1 MAEAKAPVDIY
12 DEEFYNNL
20 KLAKILID
28 QLGRNGDKQICR
40 KWIGKLISMETIDP
54 VVKKN
59 RNSFFKYMLQILRKA
74 VKDSAYKMGFENA
87 NQQLADDHYMC
98 KWSKDKRTYI
108 ATKPLP
114 GQGALVYMAV
124 ARDPS
129 LGWDHPSI

>member
-1 MAEAKAPVDIY
+1 
-12 DEEFYNNL
+12 
-20 KLAKILID
+20 
-28 QLGRNGDKQICR
+28 
-40 KWIGKLISMETIDP
+40 METIDP

-59 RNSFFKYMLQILRKA
+59 RNAFFKYLLQILRKA
-74 VKDSAYKMGFENA
+74 VKDSAYKMGLENVVEFSVKNKFTKCKHTLQA
-87 NQQLADDHYMC
+87 NQQVTDDHYMC

-129 LGWDHPSI
+129 LGWDHP